1 MIEPRTPPHKKLP
14 PTGGTW
20 KWEIRPSSDIALAV
34 IVLLSLCFVLSW
46 PTEAASRPEGACTA
60 FVMRG
65 GGALFLAK
73 NLDWPVGEGL
83 VCVNKNDVVK
93 EAFGGGSPTPLRWIS
108 KFGSVTFNQFGRE
121 FPLGGM
127 NEAGLVIEELS
138 ARMEVPPA
146 DGRPALNEF
155 QWIQYHLDTCRS
167 VKDVL
172 RSAAGIRVA
181 RLLFGL
187 HYLIADRKGNAAVIE
202 FSKGRMVSY
211 SGDSLPVAV
220 LSNDT
225 YEQSLRNLRFHRGF
239 GGERVVSSGPESG
252 ERFVRAATALREYGS
267 LGQRPILDQAFVILK
282 SVAQEDTQWSIAY
295 SIPRRLVFFKTR
307 EHRRYKII
315 PLEALDFSCRL
326 PALVLPVTTES
337 AGNLLRDLVPYDPQE
352 NRRLLVSVFRA
363 LRDAGELDVPFPEA
377 VIQEMAVYPE
387 SCGCRK

>member
-1 MIEPRTPPHKKLP
+1 
-14 PTGGTW
+14 
-20 KWEIRPSSDIALAV
+20 
-34 IVLLSLCFVLSW
+34 
-46 PTEAASRPEGACTA
+46 
-60 FVMRG
+60 
-65 GGALFLAK
+65 
-73 NLDWPVGEGL
+73 
-83 VCVNKNDVVK
+83 
-93 EAFGGGSPTPLRWIS
+93 
-108 KFGSVTFNQFGRE
+108 
-121 FPLGGM
+121 M

-138 ARMEVPPA
+138 ARMEVLPD

-167 VKDVL
+167 VKEVL
-172 RSAAGIRVA
+172 KSASRIRVA
-181 RLLFGL
+181 RLLFGF
-187 HYLIADRKGNAAVIE
+187 HYLIADRKGKSAVVE
-202 FSKGRMVSY
+202 FSKGRMVSF

-225 YEQSLRNLRFHRGF
+225 YEQSLSHLSIHRGF
-239 GGERVVSSGPESG
+239 GGARVVSSGPESE

-307 EHRRYKII
+307 DHRRYKII

-326 PALVLPVTTES
+326 PALILPVTTES

-363 LRDAGELDVPFPEA
+363 LRDAGELDEPFPEA
-377 VIQEMAVYPE
+377 VIQEMAAYPE